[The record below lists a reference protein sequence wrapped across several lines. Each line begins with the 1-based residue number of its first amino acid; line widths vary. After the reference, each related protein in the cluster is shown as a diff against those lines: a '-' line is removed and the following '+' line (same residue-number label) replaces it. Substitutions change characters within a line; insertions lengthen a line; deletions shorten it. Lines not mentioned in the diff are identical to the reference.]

1 MAYFAALLG
10 EYVFALV
17 CAFVEQLFSSN
28 AETPSGTTIVADHRM
43 NWSSKDL
50 QNHKGLLVANSA
62 L

>member
-43 NWSSKDL
+43 N
-50 QNHKGLLVANSA
+50 
-62 L
+62 